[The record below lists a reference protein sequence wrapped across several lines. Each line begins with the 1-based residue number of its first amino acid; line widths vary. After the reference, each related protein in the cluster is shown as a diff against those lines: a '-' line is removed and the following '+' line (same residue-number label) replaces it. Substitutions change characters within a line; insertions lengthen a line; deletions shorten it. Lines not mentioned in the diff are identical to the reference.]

1 MDIERKDSVTQ
12 QVEYSVYSKEG
23 EMLNLTYC
31 DKMIVNINSPIKT
44 EMLVNFN
51 LAESLYL
58 NGINIFDPNDPVY
71 NDICHP
77 FANDKSDLPL
87 KDRRD
92 ALYQNVSLCETGC
105 QMEGIDFKMKTVECS
120 CDIKTSLSTETTD
133 NPKSNFFSNM
143 IQSTN
148 IFITQCCIS
157 LISVKSIKGN
167 IGMLVISGMIYL
179 CHII

>member
-31 DKMIVNINSPIKT
+31 DKMKVNINSPIKT

-120 CDIKTSLSTETTD
+120 CDIKTSLFNRD
-133 NPKSNFFSNM
+133 N
-143 IQSTN
+143 
-148 IFITQCCIS
+148 
-157 LISVKSIKGN
+157 
-167 IGMLVISGMIYL
+167 
-179 CHII
+179 

>member
-120 CDIKTSLSTETTD
+120 CDIKTSLFNRD
-133 NPKSNFFSNM
+133 N
-143 IQSTN
+143 
-148 IFITQCCIS
+148 
-157 LISVKSIKGN
+157 
-167 IGMLVISGMIYL
+167 
-179 CHII
+179 

>member
-1 MDIERKDSVTQ
+1 MKMDIERKDSVTQ

-120 CDIKTSLSTETTD
+120 CDIKTSLFNRD
-133 NPKSNFFSNM
+133 N
-143 IQSTN
+143 
-148 IFITQCCIS
+148 
-157 LISVKSIKGN
+157 
-167 IGMLVISGMIYL
+167 
-179 CHII
+179 